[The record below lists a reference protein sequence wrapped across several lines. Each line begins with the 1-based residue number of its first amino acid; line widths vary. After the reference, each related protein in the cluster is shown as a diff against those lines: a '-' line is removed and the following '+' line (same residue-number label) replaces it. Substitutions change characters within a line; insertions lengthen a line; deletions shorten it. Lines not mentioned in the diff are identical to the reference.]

1 MQGQQAEQQ
10 AEDRRARI
18 PQGVIEELRGL
29 IEVVVKTIV
38 NHPERV
44 VVDVVPGASRLIA
57 ELHTHPDD
65 VGQVVG
71 RNAHLICSL
80 RSFVAAF
87 QGKAGVHMD
96 LDYITESEN
105 KSRRSAGGVARRGA

>member
-1 MQGQQAEQQ
+1 MQESAEQQ
-10 AEDRRARI
+10 GEERRQRI
-18 PQGVIEELRGL
+18 PQRVIDELRGL
-29 IEVVVKTIV
+29 IEVVVRTIV
-38 NHPERV
+38 NHPECV
-44 VVDVVPGASRLIA
+44 VVDMKPCAHRLIA

-71 RNAHLICSL
+71 RNAYLISSL

-87 QGKAGVHMD
+87 QGKVGVHMD

-105 KSRRSAGGVARRGA
+105 KSRRNAGAMLRR

>member
-1 MQGQQAEQQ
+1 MQQHGQQDSAAE
-10 AEDRRARI
+10 ERRGGIA
-18 PQGVIEELRGL
+18 QDVIENLHAL

-38 NHPERV
+38 NHPECV
-44 VVDVVPGASRLIA
+44 VVDVVPCSSRLIA

-71 RNAHLICSL
+71 RNAYLISSL
-80 RSFVAAF
+80 RSFIAAF

-96 LDYITESEN
+96 LDYITEGEN
-105 KSRRSAGGVARRGA
+105 KSRRNALGGTPRR